1 MIIIYNIENPANRKT
16 LMSSAN
22 TTQPCR
28 HIELVRSQVAEIAM
42 CPDCKVVHITLQ
54 HVTIRL
60 TADAFQELVWSV
72 VKAQS
77 LIDRNFSEHHSE
89 QPKTAHQKL
98 RNSDE
103 ATTLDRVLANFEAP
117 VSDKFH

>member
-1 MIIIYNIENPANRKT
+1 
-16 LMSSAN
+16 MSSAK

-28 HIELVRSQVAEIAM
+28 HIELVRSQIAEVAM

-60 TADAFQELVWSV
+60 TSDAFQELVWSV
-72 VKAQS
+72 GKAQS
-77 LIDRNFSEHHSE
+77 LIDRNFTDHH
-89 QPKTAHQKL
+89 PKQSNAAHQMVH
-98 RNSDE
+98 NSEE

-117 VSDKFH
+117 ASDKFH